1 LRDDLVDMSYRK
13 LPENRIMRM
22 LTSDE
27 VMQVHATSLEILE
40 KVGISTNSQRIMD
53 ILMCNGAQIKG
64 DTGHVIIPSALVED
78 ALKTTPKE
86 IHLYGRGENEMMLER
101 GRVYFGFGGTP
112 LHQLLDMDTGRSRA
126 STKQDVANA
135 TRLGD
140 ALPNLAF
147 MMAICGATDVP
158 HGTQHLH
165 ELEVVFANTEKHVVW
180 ALPEATTAKKAIAMA
195 IAVAGGVEE
204 LKKRPLLSC
213 YSESI
218 SPLTFSTMK
227 GDLVEFVTRRLP
239 VFFTG
244 CPIAGLTG
252 PATLIGSYA
261 LGNAE
266 TLAALTLS
274 QLINPGTPFI
284 YGPGTAVSDLR
295 TLRFS
300 FAAPEWAM
308 GHIIQSQL
316 AGLYGLPTFG
326 WGGCSDSKMPDSQ
339 AGAEA
344 GLMSLMSALSGIN
357 MIHCCG
363 YLAGSDYGS
372 MEMAVVCDEIV
383 GWIFRVLDGAHADR
397 ESLALDVIRDVGPT
411 GSYLRHKH
419 TFTHLKKEV
428 FTPKLF
434 DRYNEPI
441 WAQKGRMDIREVAKH
456 RVQKILAEHTPDP
469 LSVDV
474 RAALRRIVQEA
485 DGELG

>member
-1 LRDDLVDMSYRK
+1 
-13 LPENRIMRM
+13 M
-22 LTSDE
+22 LTNDE
-27 VMQVHATSLEILE
+27 VLQVHTTSLEILE
-40 KVGISTNSQRIMD
+40 KVGLSTNSKRITD
-53 ILMCNGAQIKG
+53 ILTRNGAEINT
-64 DTGHVIIPSALVED
+64 DTGHVSIPSSLVTD
-78 ALKTTPKE
+78 ALKTTPKD
-86 IHLYGRGENEMMLER
+86 IHLYGRQNEMVLER

-135 TRLGD
+135 TKLGD

-158 HGTQHLH
+158 HETEHLH
-165 ELEVVFANTEKHVVW
+165 ELEVVFANTEKHIVW
-180 ALPEATTAKKAIAMA
+180 ALPEATTAKKAIEMA
-195 IAVAGGVEE
+195 TSVAGGMEE
-204 LKKRPLLSC
+204 LRKRPLLSC

-218 SPLTFSTMK
+218 SPLAFSTMNE
-227 GDLVEFVTRRLP
+227 DLVEFATAGLP

-244 CPIAGLTG
+244 CPMAGLTG
-252 PATLIGSYA
+252 PATLIGTYA

-284 YGPGTAVSDLR
+284 YGPGIGVSDLR

-308 GHIIQSQL
+308 GHIIQSQV
-316 AGLYGLPTFG
+316 AGLYQLPTFG
-326 WGGCSDSKMPDSQ
+326 WGGSSDSKMPDSQ

-344 GLMSLMSALSGIN
+344 GLMALMSALSGIN

-383 GWIFRVLDGAHADR
+383 GWIFRVIDGTHVDP
-397 ESLALDVIRDVGPT
+397 ESLALGVIQDVGST

-419 TFTHLKKEV
+419 TFAHLKKEI

-441 WAQKGRMDIREVAKH
+441 WAQKGRKDIREVAKD
-456 RVQKILAEHTPDP
+456 RVKKILSEHTPEP
-469 LSVDV
+469 LSSDV
-474 RAALRRIVQEA
+474 KVALRKIVQTA
-485 DGELG
+485 DDKIV

>member
-1 LRDDLVDMSYRK
+1 
-13 LPENRIMRM
+13 M
-22 LTSDE
+22 LTNDD
-27 VMQVHATSLEILE
+27 VLQVHTTSLEILE
-40 KVGISTNSQRIMD
+40 KVGISTNSKRITD
-53 ILMCNGAQIKG
+53 ILTRNGAEINS
-64 DTGHVIIPSALVED
+64 DTGHISIPSSLVKD

-86 IHLYGRGENEMMLER
+86 IHLYGRGQNEMVLER
-101 GRVYFGFGGTP
+101 GRVHFGFGGTP
-112 LHQLLDMDTGRSRA
+112 LHQLLDMDTGKSRA

-140 ALPNLAF
+140 ALPNMAF
-147 MMAICGATDVP
+147 MMAICGATNVP
-158 HGTQHLH
+158 HQTEHLH

-195 IAVAGGVEE
+195 TAVAGGGEE

-218 SPLTFSTMK
+218 SPLAFSTMNE
-227 GDLVEFVTRRLP
+227 DLVEFATAGLP

-244 CPIAGLTG
+244 CPMAGLTG

-266 TLAALTLS
+266 TLTALTIS

-284 YGPGTAVSDLR
+284 YGPGIAISDLR

-316 AGLYGLPTFG
+316 AGLYQLPTFG
-326 WGGCSDSKMPDSQ
+326 WGGSSDSKMPDSQ

-344 GLMSLMSALSGIN
+344 GLMALMSALSGIN

-372 MEMAVVCDEIV
+372 MEMAVVCDEIA
-383 GWIFRVLDGAHADR
+383 GWIFRVIDGTHVDH
-397 ESLALDVIRDVGPT
+397 ESLAVDVIKDVGST
-411 GSYLRHKH
+411 GSYLKHKH
-419 TFTHLKKEV
+419 TFAHLKKEV

-434 DRYNEPI
+434 DRYNEPV
-441 WAQKGRMDIREVAKH
+441 WAQKGRKDIREVAKD
-456 RVQKILAEHTPDP
+456 RVKKILSEHTPKP
-469 LSVDV
+469 LSDDV
-474 RAALRRIVQEA
+474 KATLRSIVQTA
-485 DGELG
+485 DGEM

>member
-1 LRDDLVDMSYRK
+1 MSFRK

-22 LTSDE
+22 LTNDE
-27 VMQVHATSLEILE
+27 VLHVHTTSLEILE
-40 KVGISTNSQRIMD
+40 KVGISTNSKRITD
-53 ILMCNGAQIKG
+53 ILTRSGAEINTS
-64 DTGHVIIPSALVED
+64 TGYVSIPRSLVTD
-78 ALKTTPKE
+78 ALKSTPKE
-86 IHLYGRGENEMMLER
+86 IHLFGRQNEMVLER

-112 LHQLLDMDTGRSRA
+112 LHQLFDMDTGRSRA

-140 ALPNLAF
+140 ALPKLAF

-158 HGTQHLH
+158 HETEHLH
-165 ELEVVFANTEKHVVW
+165 ELEVVFANTGKHIVW
-180 ALPEATTAKKAIAMA
+180 ALPEATTAKKAIEMA
-195 IAVAGGVEE
+195 TAVAGGMEE
-204 LKKRPLLSC
+204 LKKKPLLSC

-218 SPLTFSTMK
+218 SPLAFSTMNE
-227 GDLVEFVTRRLP
+227 DLVEFAIAGLP
-239 VFFTG
+239 IFFTG
-244 CPIAGLTG
+244 CPMVGLTG
-252 PATLIGSYA
+252 PATLIGTYA

-284 YGPGTAVSDLR
+284 YGPGIGVSDLR

-308 GHIIQSQL
+308 GHIIQSQV
-316 AGLYGLPTFG
+316 AGLYQLPTFG
-326 WGGCSDSKMPDSQ
+326 WGGSSDSKIPDSQ

-344 GLMSLMSALSGIN
+344 GMMALMSALSGIN

-383 GWIFRVLDGAHADR
+383 GWIFRVIDGTRVDP
-397 ESLALDVIRDVGPT
+397 ESLALDVIQDVGSN

-419 TFTHLKKEV
+419 TFAHLKQEV
-428 FTPKLF
+428 FTPRLF

-441 WAQKGRMDIREVAKH
+441 WAQKGRKDIREVAKD
-456 RVQKILAEHTPDP
+456 RVKKILSEHTPEP
-469 LSVDV
+469 LSRDV
-474 RAALRRIVQEA
+474 KAALRRIVQTA
-485 DGELG
+485 DDQTL

>member
-1 LRDDLVDMSYRK
+1 MSTRK
-13 LPENRIMRM
+13 LPENRIMRI
-22 LTSDE
+22 LTNDE
-27 VMQVHATSLEILE
+27 VMQVHTTSLEILE
-40 KVGISTNSQRIMD
+40 KVGISTNSKRITD
-53 ILMCNGAQIKG
+53 ILIRNGAEVRT
-64 DTGHVIIPSALVED
+64 DTGHVSIPSSLVTD
-78 ALKTTPKE
+78 ALKSIPKE
-86 IHLYGRGENEMMLER
+86 IRLYGRQNEMVLER

-112 LHQLLDMDTGRSRA
+112 LHQLLDTDTGKSRA

-140 ALPNLAF
+140 ALTNLAF

-158 HGTQHLH
+158 HETEHLH
-165 ELEVVFANTEKHVVW
+165 ELEVVFANTAKHIVW
-180 ALPEATTAKKAIAMA
+180 ALPEATTARKAIEMA
-195 IAVAGGVEE
+195 TAVAGGMEE

-218 SPLTFSTMK
+218 SPLAFSTMNE
-227 GDLVEFVTRRLP
+227 DLVEFANAGLP

-244 CPIAGLTG
+244 CPMAGLTG
-252 PATLIGSYA
+252 PATLIGTYA

-274 QLINPGTPFI
+274 QLLNPGTPFI
-284 YGPGTAVSDLR
+284 YGPGIGVSDLR

-316 AGLYGLPTFG
+316 ARLYQLPTFG
-326 WGGCSDSKMPDSQ
+326 WGGSSDSKVPDSQ

-344 GLMSLMSALSGIN
+344 GLMALMSALSGIN

-372 MEMAVVCDEIV
+372 MEMAVVCDEIA
-383 GWIFRVLDGAHADR
+383 GWIFRIIDGTHVDR
-397 ESLALDVIRDVGPT
+397 DGLALDVIQDVGST

-419 TFTHLKKEV
+419 TFAHLKKEV
-428 FTPKLF
+428 FAPRLF
-434 DRYNEPI
+434 DRNNELI
-441 WAQKGRMDIREVAKH
+441 WAQKGRKDIREVARE
-456 RVQKILAEHTPDP
+456 RVQRILREHKPEPLPDT
-469 LSVDV
+469 VK
-474 RAALRRIVQEA
+474 AALRRIVETA
-485 DGELG
+485 DHEIYAHSAS

>member
-1 LRDDLVDMSYRK
+1 
-13 LPENRIMRM
+13 M
-22 LTSDE
+22 LTNDE
-27 VMQVHATSLEILE
+27 VLQVHTTSLEILE
-40 KVGISTNSQRIMD
+40 KVGISTNSKKITD
-53 ILMCNGAQIKG
+53 ILTRNGAEINT
-64 DTGHVIIPSALVED
+64 DTGHVSIPRSLVTD

-86 IHLYGRGENEMMLER
+86 THLFGRQNEIVLER

-112 LHQLLDMDTGRSRA
+112 LHQLFDMDTGRSRA

-158 HGTQHLH
+158 HETEHLH
-165 ELEVVFANTEKHVVW
+165 ELEVVFANTGKHIVW
-180 ALPEATTAKKAIAMA
+180 ALPEATTAKRAIEMA
-195 IAVAGGVEE
+195 TAVAGGVEE
-204 LKKRPLLSC
+204 LKERPLLSC

-218 SPLTFSTMK
+218 SPLAFSTMNE
-227 GDLVEFVTRRLP
+227 DLVEFATAGLP

-244 CPIAGLTG
+244 CPMVGLTG
-252 PATLIGSYA
+252 PATLIGTYA

-284 YGPGTAVSDLR
+284 YGPGIGISDLR

-308 GHIIQSQL
+308 GHIIQSQV
-316 AGLYGLPTFG
+316 AGLYQLPTFG
-326 WGGCSDSKMPDSQ
+326 WGGSSDSKMPDSQ

-344 GLMSLMSALSGIN
+344 GLMALMSALSGIN

-383 GWIFRVLDGAHADR
+383 GWIFRVIDGTRVDP
-397 ESLALDVIRDVGPT
+397 ESLALGVIQDVGST

-419 TFTHLKKEV
+419 TFAHLKQEV
-428 FTPKLF
+428 FTPRLF

-441 WAQKGRMDIREVAKH
+441 WAQKGRKDIREVAKD
-456 RVQKILAEHTPDP
+456 RVKKILSEHTPEP
-469 LSVDV
+469 LSRDV
-474 RAALRRIVQEA
+474 KAALRRIVQTA
-485 DGELG
+485 DDQTV

>member
-1 LRDDLVDMSYRK
+1 
-13 LPENRIMRM
+13 M
-22 LTSDE
+22 LTNDE
-27 VMQVHATSLEILE
+27 VLQVHSTSLEILE
-40 KVGISTNSQRIMD
+40 KVGISTNSKRITD
-53 ILMCNGAQIKG
+53 ILTRNGAEVNS
-64 DTGHVIIPSALVED
+64 DTGQIRVPSSLVTD

-86 IHLYGRGENEMMLER
+86 IHLYGRQNEMVLER
-101 GRVYFGFGGTP
+101 GRVHFGFGGTP

-126 STKQDVANA
+126 STKHDVANA

-158 HGTQHLH
+158 HETEHLH
-165 ELEVVFANTEKHVVW
+165 ELEVVFTNTEKHIVW
-180 ALPEATTAKKAIAMA
+180 ALPEATTAKRAIEMA
-195 IAVAGGVEE
+195 TAVAGGTEE

-218 SPLTFSTMK
+218 SPLAFSTMNE
-227 GDLVEFVTRRLP
+227 DLVEFATAGLP

-244 CPIAGLTG
+244 CPMAGLTG
-252 PATLIGSYA
+252 PATLIGTYA

-274 QLINPGTPFI
+274 QLVNPGTPFI
-284 YGPGTAVSDLR
+284 YGPGIGVSDLR

-308 GHIIQSQL
+308 GHIIQSQV
-316 AGLYGLPTFG
+316 AGLYQLPTFG
-326 WGGCSDSKMPDSQ
+326 WGGSSDSKMPDSQ

-344 GLMSLMSALSGIN
+344 GLMALMSALSGIN

-383 GWIFRVLDGAHADR
+383 GWIFRVIDGTHVDR
-397 ESLALDVIRDVGPT
+397 ESLAFNVIQEVGST
-411 GSYLRHKH
+411 GSYLKHKH
-419 TFTHLKKEV
+419 TFSHLKKEV

-441 WAQKGRMDIREVAKH
+441 WSQKGRKDIREVAKEKV
-456 RVQKILAEHTPDP
+456 RKILKEHVPKPLPDTV
-469 LSVDV
+469 STT
-474 RAALRRIVQEA
+474 LRQIVQTA
-485 DGELG
+485 DEGKQN

>member
-1 LRDDLVDMSYRK
+1 MSHRT

-22 LTSDE
+22 LTDDE
-27 VMQVHATSLEILE
+27 ILQVHATSLEILE
-40 KVGISTNSQRIMD
+40 KVGVSTDSKRIAD
-53 ILMCNGAQIKG
+53 ILTLNGAEIKG
-64 DTGHVIIPSALVED
+64 ETGHVSIPSSLVRD
-78 ALKTTPKE
+78 ALKTTPRK
-86 IHLYGRGENEMMLER
+86 IDLYGRNQNEMVLER

-112 LHQLLDMDTGRSRA
+112 LHQLLDMDTGKSRA
-126 STKQDVANA
+126 STKQDVADA

-147 MMAICGATDVP
+147 MMAICGANDVP
-158 HGTQHLH
+158 HRTEHLH
-165 ELEVVFANTEKHVVW
+165 ELEVVFADTEKHVVW
-180 ALPEATTAKKAIAMA
+180 ALPEGPTAKKAIAMA
-195 IAVAGGVEE
+195 TAVAGGMDE

-218 SPLTFSTMK
+218 SPLTFSTMNE
-227 GDLVEFVTRRLP
+227 DLVEFATAGLP

-244 CPIAGLTG
+244 CPMVGLTG
-252 PATLIGSYA
+252 PATLIGAYA

-266 TLAALTLS
+266 TLAALTIS

-284 YGPGTAVSDLR
+284 YGPGIGVSDLR

-316 AGLYGLPTFG
+316 AAFYQLPTFG
-326 WGGCSDSKMPDSQ
+326 WGGSSDSKLPDSQ

-383 GWIFRVLDGAHADR
+383 GWIFRDR
-397 ESLALDVIRDVGPT
+397 RNSCRPRKPCARRNSRRGINRQLPQTQAYLHSSQERSIRPNT
-411 GSYLRHKH
+411 
-419 TFTHLKKEV
+419 
-428 FTPKLF
+428 
-434 DRYNEPI
+434 
-441 WAQKGRMDIREVAKH
+441 IRS
-456 RVQKILAEHTPDP
+456 VQ
-469 LSVDV
+469 
-474 RAALRRIVQEA
+474 
-485 DGELG
+485 